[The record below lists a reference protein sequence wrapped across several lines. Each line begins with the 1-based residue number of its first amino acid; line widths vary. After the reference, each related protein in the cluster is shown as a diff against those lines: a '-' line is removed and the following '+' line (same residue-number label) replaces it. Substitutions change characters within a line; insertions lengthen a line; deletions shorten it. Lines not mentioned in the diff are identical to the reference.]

1 MGASFF
7 QILQFSCYFWNVI
20 ANICHFPSV
29 LILQGFKFS
38 SQSVKFSGQLV
49 FIFLKCIFLKTEFN
63 KDNLGNGNGPLYI
76 CVTVFLIHCTQT
88 WVWPVEVFIIHNKLC
103 LKYLNKSDN
112 GKYGQ
117 WENGEDDKSSK
128 SSYPPSPCAFLCQ
141 FFLVCLWYILVF
153 FEAPI
158 AKAVQMF
165 FQLTWFDLNSLCKLV
180 TALSNLSSVCAL
192 GSVLVSLQL
201 FFRLKT
207 RLR

>member
-7 QILQFSCYFWNVI
+7 QILQLSCYFWKVV
-20 ANICHFPSV
+20 ANICHFPSD
-29 LILQGFKFS
+29 LLLQGFKFS

-141 FFLVCLWYILVF
+141 FFFGVF
-153 FEAPI
+153 VIHFGIFLKP
-158 AKAVQMF
+158 
-165 FQLTWFDLNSLCKLV
+165 QL
-180 TALSNLSSVCAL
+180 
-192 GSVLVSLQL
+192 
-201 FFRLKT
+201 
-207 RLR
+207 

>member
-7 QILQFSCYFWNVI
+7 QILQLSCYFWKVVV
-20 ANICHFPSV
+20 NICHFPSD
-29 LILQGFKFS
+29 LLLQGFKFS

-117 WENGEDDKSSK
+117 WENGEDDKSCK
-128 SSYPPSPCAFLCQ
+128 SSYPPSPCAFLCK

-153 FEAPI
+153 FWSPNCSKSCTNVFPTYLVWSQLALQAGHCPFQFVKCLCI
-158 AKAVQMF
+158 RFCVSF
-165 FQLTWFDLNSLCKLV
+165 FTV
-180 TALSNLSSVCAL
+180 
-192 GSVLVSLQL
+192 VL
-201 FFRLKT
+201 
-207 RLR
+207 